1 MMERFS
7 NWLAST
13 RLCAARP
20 AVYAC
25 IVLAVACAA
34 WGHQVR
40 TRTIFSCSADG
51 YSADRYLAYCQG
63 ENYADYEHG
72 AFQFGLEPAVPSHVQ
87 DADVLFLGNSR
98 LQFAFSTKA
107 TADWFSAASARYYL
121 MGFTYW
127 EDVIFAEELLRT
139 IRPRARVLV
148 INVDD
153 FFDRSESAPVK
164 AIFHDPEARHKYE
177 AKQIWQRIHQRI
189 CGTFAHVCGSK
200 YAIFRSRETGS
211 YYREGDYSE
220 GGAHKSAPISYD
232 QIVDPNT
239 AESNIAVARDFL
251 SRFAQGKCVILTNI
265 PFVET
270 KIGTANAIAKGLGT
284 KLVAPE
290 VTEGLWTFDGS
301 HLDQPSAERWS
312 EAFFLS
318 AGAKI
323 RSCLEEGPVHS
334 SAYRSI
340 SR

>member
-1 MMERFS
+1 MIERFS

-13 RLCAARP
+13 KLFAARP

-25 IVLAVACAA
+25 IILAVACAA
-34 WGHQVR
+34 WGYQVR
-40 TRTIFSCSADG
+40 TQTIFSCPADG
-51 YSADRYLAYCQG
+51 YSADRFLAYCQG
-63 ENYADYEHG
+63 GNYADYEHG
-72 AFQFGLEPAVPSHVQ
+72 AFEFGLEPAVPSRVQ

-107 TADWFSAASARYYL
+107 TTDWFSAASARYYL
-121 MGFTYW
+121 MGFTYV

-153 FFDRSESAPVK
+153 FFDRSERPPVK
-164 AIFHDPEARHKYE
+164 TIFHDPEAREKYE

-200 YAIFRSRETGS
+200 QVIFRSRETGS
-211 YYREGDYSE
+211 YYSE
-220 GGAHKSAPISYD
+220 GGAYKSAPVSYD

-239 AESNIAVARDFL
+239 VKSNIAVGNDFL

-265 PFVET
+265 PSVET
-270 KIGTANAIAKGLGT
+270 KIGNANAIARGLGT
-284 KLVAPE
+284 ELVTPE
-290 VTEGLWTFDGS
+290 VMEGLWTFDGL

-312 EAFFLS
+312 KAFFLA
-318 AGAKI
+318 AGARI
-323 RSCLEEGPVHS
+323 RSCLEQRPVHS
-334 SAYRSI
+334 STYRPI